1 MSITSSEFLPFPV
14 IMGATASGKTA
25 LAIEIARKL
34 SGEII
39 SADSMQVYRG
49 LDIGTAKPTPEERK
63 EIPHHLIDIADLSER
78 FDVFRFADEAEKCLV
93 KIRAEGH
100 LPIVAGGSGLYLRAL
115 LYGLDPM
122 PSDPVLRAEIDRK
135 FDNDEH
141 FGELCAVM
149 ETEDPEDFARFS
161 SNRRKLLRA
170 REVFLLSG
178 QPMVRLQERW
188 KTTPPRSDACS
199 FVLVWEPA
207 ELKQRIRTRCHE
219 MLKAG
224 WIEEAEHF
232 LHAGLNRAPTA
243 WQVLGYREIAAYLA
257 GKISRADLPEKIAV
271 ATWQFARRQN
281 TWFRTQHPEALR
293 IPMPSPAAETII
305 RRITSDSE
313 LRNQ

>member
-78 FDVFRFADEAEKCLV
+78 FDVFRFADEAEKCLTA
-93 KIRAEGH
+93 IRARGR
-100 LPIVAGGSGLYLRAL
+100 LPIAAGGSGLYLRAL

-122 PSDPVLRAEIDRK
+122 PSDPVLRAEIDRQ

-141 FGELCAVM
+141 YPELCSVM
-149 ETEDPEDFARFS
+149 EKKDPEDLARFS

-170 REVFLLSG
+170 WEVFQLSG

-188 KTTPPRSDACS
+188 KKTPARPDARS

-207 ELKQRIRTRCHE
+207 VLKQRIKDRCHA

-243 WQVLGYREIAAYLA
+243 WQALGYREIAAYLA
-257 GKISRADLPEKIAV
+257 GTVSRSDLPDRIAT

-305 RRITSDSE
+305 RKIME
-313 LRNQ
+313 K